1 MVRNLLAAAVV
12 AAALATPVGAAE
24 LTIVSWGGA
33 TQDAHRAAYFAPF
46 AASTGIRVLEDS
58 WSSEIARLEAAARA
72 RPARWDVVQVN
83 AATVRSACEDG
94 LLEPIDEHFRALEGD
109 LVPGALQRCGVGSS
123 VGATVLAWRTDRF
136 ASETPKTLADFWDVR
151 RFPGPR
157 GLRKSPRVTLE
168 WALLADGVARDQ
180 LYATLAT
187 EAGVER
193 ALRKLDEIRPHVAV
207 WWFPFAQS
215 IDILLDGQ
223 VVMTPAPN
231 GRVVNAVRSKS
242 APLGIVWDHQ
252 AQNMDYWAIVRGSAN
267 RPVALDF
274 IAFASRP
281 EPMRRFVEAIFF
293 GPTLRVVAESLPA
306 EVRGWLPTAPEN
318 AGTAFFVDP
327 DFWGTHGARL
337 EERFQAW
344 LAG

>member
-1 MVRNLLAAAVV
+1 MVRNLVAVAVV
-12 AAALATPVGAAE
+12 AAAHATPVGAAE

-33 TQDAHRAAYFAPF
+33 TQDAHRAAYFEPF

-72 RPARWDVVQVN
+72 RPPRWDVVQVN
-83 AATVRSACEDG
+83 AATVRTACEDG
-94 LLEPIDEHFRALEGD
+94 LLEPIEEHFRALEAD

-136 ASETPKTLADFWDVR
+136 PSGAPKRLADFWDVQ

-168 WALLADGVARDQ
+168 WALLADGVPREE
-180 LYATLAT
+180 LYTTLAT

-193 ALRKLDEIRPHVAV
+193 ALRKLDAIRPHVAV

-231 GRVVNAVRSKS
+231 GRVLKAVRSQN

-252 AQNMDYWAIVRGSAN
+252 AQNMDYWAVVRGSAN
-267 RPVALDF
+267 RKAALDF
-274 IAFASRP
+274 ISFASRP
-281 EPMRRFVEAIFF
+281 EPMRRFVETIFF
-293 GPTLRVVAESLPA
+293 GPTLRVVAENLPP
-306 EVRGWLPTAPEN
+306 EVRRWLPTAPEN
-318 AGTAFFVDP
+318 ASTAFFVDP
-327 DFWGTHGARL
+327 DFWGTYGARL

-344 LAG
+344 LGG